1 LGFPHAF
8 ALARLL
14 KTVDVRPIFCYH
26 VLNKRSIMSRKPSP
40 SARRKILT
48 AARRVF
54 GDKGYKE
61 ATVREI
67 ARLAGV
73 AVGGLYP
80 YFGSKEQLYVEA
92 LEEGARL
99 YNEGSP
105 KLENEDPEAA
115 VRHYIVNYLE
125 YTASR
130 RQSVSLQFKDYD
142 LEFAR
147 PFRRQFFTSQKEF
160 LETIIRKGAEQQIF
174 SVVDCGDAALFILYV
189 LKGALFYDLAGT
201 IDLGKSGGTLCRLV
215 LSFLKNEKATEQSR
229 AAHPG

>member
-1 LGFPHAF
+1 
-8 ALARLL
+8 
-14 KTVDVRPIFCYH
+14 
-26 VLNKRSIMSRKPSP
+26 
-40 SARRKILT
+40 
-48 AARRVF
+48 
-54 GDKGYKE
+54 
-61 ATVREI
+61 
-67 ARLAGV
+67 
-73 AVGGLYP
+73 
-80 YFGSKEQLYVEA
+80 VEA
-92 LEEGARL
+92 LKEGARL

>member
-1 LGFPHAF
+1 
-8 ALARLL
+8 
-14 KTVDVRPIFCYH
+14 VRKKI
-26 VLNKRSIMSRKPSP
+26 VL
-40 SARRKILT
+40 
-48 AARRVF
+48 AARQVF
-54 GDKGYKE
+54 ADKGYKE
-61 ATVREI
+61 ATVREM
-67 ARLAGV
+67 ARLAG
-73 AVGGLYP
+73 ASIGGFYR
-80 YFGSKEQLYVEA
+80 YFGNKEQLYVEA
-92 LEEGARL
+92 LKEGARL

-160 LETIIRKGAEQQIF
+160 LETIIRKGAEQGIF
-174 SVVDCGDAALFILYV
+174 SVTDCGDAALFILYV

>member
-1 LGFPHAF
+1 
-8 ALARLL
+8 
-14 KTVDVRPIFCYH
+14 
-26 VLNKRSIMSRKPSP
+26 M
-40 SARRKILT
+40 
-48 AARRVF
+48 
-54 GDKGYKE
+54 
-61 ATVREI
+61 

-92 LEEGARL
+92 LKEGARL
-99 YNEGSP
+99 YNEGSRE
-105 KLENEDPEAA
+105 LENEDPEVA
-115 VRHYIVNYLE
+115 VRHYIANYLE

-160 LETIIRKGAEQQIF
+160 LETIIRKGAEQGIF
-174 SVVDCGDAALFILYV
+174 SVTDCGDAALFILYV
-189 LKGALFYDLAGT
+189 LKGALFYDLAGM
-201 IDLGKSGGTLCRLV
+201 IDLTRSGDTLCRLA